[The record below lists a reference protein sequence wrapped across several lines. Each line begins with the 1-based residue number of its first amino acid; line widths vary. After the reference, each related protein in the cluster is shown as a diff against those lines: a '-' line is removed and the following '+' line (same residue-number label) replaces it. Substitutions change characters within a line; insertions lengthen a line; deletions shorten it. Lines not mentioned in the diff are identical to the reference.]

1 MRNNLMK
8 VLPGLLLFVLLS
20 SLAWAEDGPGNFKG
34 IPWGSEMDQGTEFI
48 TLKEI
53 RDFKFCSRSGE
64 VPEIDGAQVEEI
76 RYEFFKN
83 RFYSVTVRFSGDR
96 SFRSLLESLFRRYGA
111 AEKRTKY
118 MEEYEWSSHDLNV
131 ILKYSDSEKNGSL
144 EYQYK
149 PIFDQIT
156 REENCCTP

>member
-1 MRNNLMK
+1 MCKNLKK
-8 VLPGLLLFVLLS
+8 VLLGLLFIVLIS
-20 SLAWAEDGPGNFKG
+20 SLVRAEDGPGSFKG
-34 IPWGSEMDQGTEFI
+34 IPWGSEMGQGTEFI
-48 TLKEI
+48 ILREI
-53 RDFKFCSRSGE
+53 RDFRFCSRSGE

-83 RFYSVTVRFSGDR
+83 RFYSVMVRFSGDR
-96 SFRSLLESLFRRYGA
+96 NFRLLVEGLSRRYGA
-111 AEKRTKY
+111 AEKITKY

-156 REENCCTP
+156 RQENC

>member
-1 MRNNLMK
+1 MCKNLKK
-8 VLPGLLLFVLLS
+8 VLLGLLFFVLIS
-20 SLAWAEDGPGNFKG
+20 SLARAEDGPGSFKG
-34 IPWGSEMDQGTEFI
+34 IPWGSEMGGGTEFI
-48 TLKEI
+48 TLREI
-53 RDFKFCSRSGE
+53 RDFKFCSRTGE
-64 VPEIDGAQVEEI
+64 IPEIDGAQVEEI

-96 SFRSLLESLFRRYGA
+96 SFRLLAEGLSRRYGA

-156 REENCCTP
+156 RQENC